1 MENHRSRL
9 AALSNLRRH
18 SLDNCTL
25 FAQPCLLCA
34 GDGGSDGLCTACRA
48 DLAPLPAAHCPIC
61 ADTAPAGLPCPH
73 CRRRRP
79 AFDTLHAPFIY
90 AWPLN
95 ALIHAFKYGRRLD
108 MAHALSSL
116 FAREAPDGPVRP
128 DLVVPVPLFAARLA
142 ERGFNQSL
150 ELARA
155 FAVRMAAP
163 LDDTLCVRV
172 RNTPPQ
178 ARLERAERARNVAD
192 VFVVKRAVTGLAVA
206 IVDDV
211 ATSGATLD
219 ALAAALKKQGAHRVD
234 AWVLARVF
242 YSKT

>member
-9 AALSNLRRH
+9 ATLSNRVRH
-18 SLDNCTL
+18 LLDNCVL

-34 GDGGSDGLCTACRA
+34 GDGGPDGICAACRA
-48 DLAPLPAAHCPIC
+48 DLATLPAAHCPIC
-61 ADTAPAGLPCPH
+61 ADAGPAGLPCPH

-79 AFDTLHAPFIY
+79 AFDTLNAPFVY
-90 AWPLN
+90 AWPLS
-95 ALIHAFKYGRRLD
+95 ALIHAFKYGHRLD
-108 MAHALSSL
+108 MAHALRAL
-116 FAREAPDGPVRP
+116 FAREAPEGPARP

-178 ARLERAERARNVAD
+178 ARLERAARARNVAD
-192 VFVVKRAVTGLAVA
+192 VFVVERAVTGLSVA

-219 ALAAALKKQGAHRVD
+219 ALAAALKKPGAHRVD